1 MPGEF
6 DRTKCVPD
14 KRRRLTQILCEQDW
28 RLTQTAYR
36 AGAVQRQTQAKP
48 ELLEIFFSIK
58 HFFDGYKGICYTGG
72 RNIAATDIDTE
83 KLQLRNDGLLREEG
97 MKKTRQANLEL
108 LRIFAMVMV
117 VTAHL
122 VNHGNLI
129 GAAQPG
135 TASYYIVW
143 ILFGVSFVCI
153 NIYLLI
159 SSYFLVESRF
169 SLWKLVK
176 MVAQVFFYAFGITLL
191 FWLFTDVP
199 HELKY
204 MVYSVLPVSSDFY
217 WFVSMYVGMY
227 VLAPL
232 MNQLIRALTKRQLE
246 CAMALGF
253 VLVSAWPNIFYFSS
267 ALNTAGGVSIAWFLV
282 VYLFGAYLRLYYVPD
297 QKAGK
302 WFLRAAAAALLI
314 PASRFAIEALL
325 KTPLGKIGILEDL
338 MWGYSVFFT
347 YSSMLV
353 TAAAVLLFIAFLNLK
368 SPGGRI
374 GAFIN
379 RTAGAAFGV
388 YLIHDHYYIRESL
401 WTQIDG
407 AAWLGKWYLLPAC
420 IGTIAAVYAICTVI
434 ELIRQGIFY
443 RFEHSVSI
451 AGFFGRMDEKLRSI
465 WNGASGADKNGALT
479 ENKRN

>member
-1 MPGEF
+1 
-6 DRTKCVPD
+6 
-14 KRRRLTQILCEQDW
+14 
-28 RLTQTAYR
+28 
-36 AGAVQRQTQAKP
+36 
-48 ELLEIFFSIK
+48 
-58 HFFDGYKGICYTGG
+58 
-72 RNIAATDIDTE
+72 
-83 KLQLRNDGLLREEG
+83 

-122 VNHGNLI
+122 VNHSNMI
-129 GAAQPG
+129 YAAQPG

-143 ILFGVSFVCI
+143 TLFGVSFVCI

-176 MVAQVFFYAFGITLL
+176 MIVQVFFYAFGITLL

-227 VLAPL
+227 LLAPV
-232 MNQLIRALTKRQLE
+232 MNRLIRSLTKRQLE

-297 QKAGK
+297 GRFGK
-302 WFLRAAAAALLI
+302 RFLRAAAAALLI
-314 PASRFAIEALL
+314 PVSRFVIEALL
-325 KTPLGKIGILEDL
+325 KTPLGKISILDDL

-353 TAAAVLLFIAFLNLK
+353 TAASVLLFAAFLNLK
-368 SPGGRI
+368 SPAGRA
-374 GAFIN
+374 GVLIN
-379 RTAGAAFGV
+379 TVAGASFGV

-401 WTQIDG
+401 WTRIDG
-407 AAWLGKWYLLPAC
+407 GAWIGKWYLLFAC
-420 IGTIAAVYAICTVI
+420 IGMIAAIYAGCTLI
-434 ELIRQGIFY
+434 EFARQAIFY
-443 RFEHSVSI
+443 RFEHSKRIS
-451 AGFFGRMDEKLRSI
+451 GFFYRMDEKLRAV
-465 WNGASGADKNGALT
+465 WHGET
-479 ENKRN
+479 R

>member
-1 MPGEF
+1 
-6 DRTKCVPD
+6 
-14 KRRRLTQILCEQDW
+14 
-28 RLTQTAYR
+28 
-36 AGAVQRQTQAKP
+36 
-48 ELLEIFFSIK
+48 
-58 HFFDGYKGICYTGG
+58 
-72 RNIAATDIDTE
+72 
-83 KLQLRNDGLLREEG
+83 

-143 ILFGVSFVCI
+143 TLFGVSFVCI

-297 QKAGK
+297 RKFGK
-302 WFLRAAAAALLI
+302 WMLRAALAALLI
-314 PASRFAIEALL
+314 PVSRFAIEALL

-379 RTAGAAFGV
+379 TVAGAAFGV

-420 IGTIAAVYAICTVI
+420 IGTIAAVYAVCTVI

-443 RFEHSVSI
+443 RFEHSVRI
-451 AGFFGRMDEKLRSI
+451 AGFFGRMDERLRAV
-465 WNGASGADKNGALT
+465 WNGDSSSDKNG
-479 ENKRN
+479 ERQKKQNGSR

>member
-1 MPGEF
+1 MQIQKNCNYGRT
-6 DRTKCVPD
+6 DRMKWVCRFAVTPD
-14 KRRRLTQILCEQDW
+14 
-28 RLTQTAYR
+28 
-36 AGAVQRQTQAKP
+36 G
-48 ELLEIFFSIK
+48 F
-58 HFFDGYKGICYTGG
+58 
-72 RNIAATDIDTE
+72 
-83 KLQLRNDGLLREEG
+83 LREEE
-97 MKKTRQANLEL
+97 MQKTRQANLEL

-122 VNHGNLI
+122 VNHGNMI
-129 GAAQPG
+129 YGAQLG
-135 TASYYIVW
+135 TASYYVVW
-143 ILFGVSFVCI
+143 TLFGVSFVCI
-153 NIYLLI
+153 NVYLLI

-169 SLWKLVK
+169 SLWKLAK
-176 MVAQVFFYAFGITLL
+176 MVVQVFFYAFGITLI

-227 VLAPL
+227 LLAPL
-232 MNQLIRALTKRQLE
+232 MNKLIRSLTKRQLE

-297 QKAGK
+297 GKFGK
-302 WFLRAAAAALLI
+302 WFFRAVIAALLI
-314 PASRFAIEALL
+314 PVSRFVIEALL

-353 TAAAVLLFIAFLNLK
+353 TAASVLLFMAFLNLK

-374 GAFIN
+374 AALIN
-379 RTAGAAFGV
+379 TVAGASFGV
-388 YLIHDHYYIRESL
+388 YLIHDHYYIRESF
-401 WTQIDG
+401 WMKIDG
-407 AAWLGKWYLLPAC
+407 TAWLGKWYLLPAC
-420 IGTIAAVYAICTVI
+420 IGMILMIYAVCTLI
-434 ELIRQGIFY
+434 ELVRQGIFY
-443 RFEHSVSI
+443 GFEHSERIS
-451 AGFFGRMDEKLRSI
+451 GFFYGLDEKLRRI
-465 WNGASGADKNGALT
+465 WHGMPQEDKNRKL
-479 ENKRN
+479 R

>member
-1 MPGEF
+1 MKWVCRF
-6 DRTKCVPD
+6 
-14 KRRRLTQILCEQDW
+14 
-28 RLTQTAYR
+28 
-36 AGAVQRQTQAKP
+36 AVTP
-48 ELLEIFFSIK
+48 
-58 HFFDGYKGICYTGG
+58 
-72 RNIAATDIDTE
+72 
-83 KLQLRNDGLLREEG
+83 DGLLREEE

-122 VNHGNLI
+122 VNHGNMI
-129 GAAQPG
+129 YGAQPG
-135 TASYYIVW
+135 TASYYVVW
-143 ILFGVSFVCI
+143 TLFGVSFVCI
-153 NIYLLI
+153 NVYLLI

-176 MVAQVFFYAFGITLL
+176 MVVQVFFYAFGITLI

-227 VLAPL
+227 LLAPL
-232 MNQLIRALTKRQLE
+232 MNKLIRSLTKRQLE

-267 ALNTAGGVSIAWFLV
+267 ALNTAGGVSVAWFLV

-297 QKAGK
+297 GKFGK
-302 WFLRAAAAALLI
+302 WFFRAATASLLI
-314 PASRFAIEALL
+314 PVSRFVIEALL

-353 TAAAVLLFIAFLNLK
+353 TAASVLLFMAFLNLK
-368 SPGGRI
+368 SPGGR
-374 GAFIN
+374 AAALIN
-379 RTAGAAFGV
+379 TVAGASFGV
-388 YLIHDHYYIRESL
+388 YLIHDHYYIRESF
-401 WTQIDG
+401 WMKIDG
-407 AAWLGKWYLLPAC
+407 TAWLGKWYLLPAC
-420 IGTIAAVYAICTVI
+420 IGMILMIYAVCTLI
-434 ELIRQGIFY
+434 ELVRQGIFY
-443 RFEHSVSI
+443 GFEHSERIS
-451 AGFFGRMDEKLRSI
+451 GFFYGLDEKLRRI
-465 WNGASGADKNGALT
+465 WHGMPQEDKNRKLRQ
-479 ENKRN
+479 K